1 MEFLSPIALIL
12 LFSVALLLVGWFF
25 LSRFEPFCE
34 ILRAPKLRGGLG
46 EFFLEDLLAQ
56 ILPTHHFAIQ
66 HAFRSGDFGKFR
78 DDFGLLGKHLSH
90 AQSSYQSTERRFG
103 HFGQRLL
110 SADAN
115 QEFVEFRS
123 YDRKMG

>member
-1 MEFLSPIALIL
+1 VSFFWRTYWLKSCRPIISQSSTL
-12 LFSVALLLVGWFF
+12 
-25 LSRFEPFCE
+25 
-34 ILRAPKLRGGLG
+34 
-46 EFFLEDLLAQ
+46 
-56 ILPTHHFAIQ
+56 
-66 HAFRSGDFGKFR
+66 FRSGERVDAVIKLGGSLRGHFGKFR

-90 AQSSYQSTERRFG
+90 AQSSYQSTERRLEQ
-103 HFGQRLL
+103 FGQRLL

>member
-1 MEFLSPIALIL
+1 MEFLSPTALIL
-12 LFSVALLLVGWFF
+12 FFFLALLLVGWFF
-25 LSRFEPFCE
+25 VSRFEAFCE

-46 EFFLEDLLAQ
+46 EFFLEDLVAQ

-78 DDFGLLGKHLSH
+78 DDFGLLVKHLSH
-90 AQSSYQSTERRFG
+90 AQSSYQSTERGLEQFD
-103 HFGQRLL
+103 QRLL

>member
-1 MEFLSPIALIL
+1 M
-12 LFSVALLLVGWFF
+12 GWFF

-66 HAFRSGDFGKFR
+66 HAFRSGEGRPGGDFGKFR

-90 AQSSYQSTERRFG
+90 AQSSYQSTERRLEQ
-103 HFGQRLL
+103 FGQRLL

>member
-1 MEFLSPIALIL
+1 M
-12 LFSVALLLVGWFF
+12 
-25 LSRFEPFCE
+25 
-34 ILRAPKLRGGLG
+34 
-46 EFFLEDLLAQ
+46 AQ

-78 DDFGLLGKHLSH
+78 DDFGLLVKHLSH
-90 AQSSYQSTERRFG
+90 AQSSYQSTERG
-103 HFGQRLL
+103 LEQLDQRLL

>member
-1 MEFLSPIALIL
+1 VEFLSPIALIL

-66 HAFRSGDFGKFR
+66 HALEAARELTR
-78 DDFGLLGKHLSH
+78 
-90 AQSSYQSTERRFG
+90 
-103 HFGQRLL
+103 
-110 SADAN
+110 
-115 QEFVEFRS
+115 
-123 YDRKMG
+123 